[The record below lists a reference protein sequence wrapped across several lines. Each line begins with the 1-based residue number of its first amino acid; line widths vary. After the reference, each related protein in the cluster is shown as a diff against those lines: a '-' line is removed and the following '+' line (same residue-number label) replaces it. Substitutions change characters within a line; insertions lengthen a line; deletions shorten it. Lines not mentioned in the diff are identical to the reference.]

1 MTDKERI
8 AYLDEKVISIDSL
21 FRSEKQM
28 NETLKKHIENLEF
41 QISTQSNLMEK
52 FCRIIGELRFK
63 LKKIT

>member
-8 AYLDEKVISIDSL
+8 AYLDEKVISINSL
-21 FRSEKQM
+21 FKSEKQM

-41 QISTQSNLMEK
+41 QISTQSNLMEG